1 MAQLGIMIEAQ
12 EGLTWSRWN
21 DLIVAADTLGFESI
35 WRSDHLFSLMG
46 DAGRDAL
53 ALWPSL
59 TLVATRSQRLRFG
72 PLVCPITFR
81 NPVLLA
87 RSATAIDQLSG
98 GRFALGLGA
107 GWNRR
112 EHDAFGF
119 RFPPMPQRLGMLEEA
134 IKVIRLLWTGER
146 VSFEGRYFQLHDAMM
161 HPTPVKP
168 GGLPIIIGGSGKER
182 LLEIIARNADEWNVH
197 GISRAQFDF
206 KWRTVARLAT
216 EANRDPESIRRSL
229 MVPYLIGFNQEE
241 RIQRAERLQ
250 QIIPALREIPA
261 ADVPDRL
268 RERGWLVGNAEEIA
282 AGIRTWEAAGIERF
296 MLQTF
301 DQQDL
306 GALELLAQEVM
317 PRVSIPVG

>member
-12 EGLTWSRWN
+12 EGLTWYRWN
-21 DLIVAADTLGFESI
+21 DLIVAADGMGFESI

-46 DAGRDAL
+46 EPGRDAL

-59 TLVATRSQRLRFG
+59 AMVATRSERLRFG
-72 PLVCPITFR
+72 PLVCPVTFR

-87 RSATAIDQLSG
+87 RSAAAIDQLSG
-98 GRFALGLGA
+98 GRFALGLGV

-112 EHDAFGF
+112 EHEAFGF
-119 RFPPMPQRLGMLEEA
+119 PFPPMQRRLGMLEEA

-146 VSFEGRYFQLHDAMM
+146 VSFDGRYYQLHDAVM

-182 LLEIIARNADEWNVH
+182 LLGIIARNTDEWNVH
-197 GISRAQFDF
+197 GITREQYDF
-206 KWRTVARLAT
+206 KWQIVARLAT
-216 EANRDPESIRRSL
+216 EANRDPEAIRRSL
-229 MVPYLIGFNQEE
+229 MVPYLIGLNQEE
-241 RIQRAERLQ
+241 LIRRVGRLQ
-250 QIIPALREIPA
+250 QIVPALGEIPTA
-261 ADVPDRL
+261 EVPDRL
-268 RERGWLVGNAEEIA
+268 RARGWLVGNPEEIA
-282 AGIRTWEAAGIERF
+282 AGIRAWEAAGIQRF

-306 GALELLAQEVM
+306 AALELLSQEVM
-317 PRVSIPVG
+317 PRVSTPTG

>member
-12 EGLTWSRWN
+12 EDLTWSRWN
-21 DLIVAADTLGFESI
+21 DLIAAADTLGFESI
-35 WRSDHLFSLMG
+35 WRSDHLSSLMG
-46 DAGRDAL
+46 DSGRDAL

-59 TLVATRSQRLRFG
+59 TLVATRSRRLQFG

-87 RSATAIDQLSG
+87 RSAAAIDQLSG

-168 GGLPIIIGGSGKER
+168 GGLPIIIGGSGTDR
-182 LLEIIARNADEWNVH
+182 LLEIIARNADEWNIH
-197 GISRAQFDF
+197 GISREQFDS
-206 KWRTVARLAT
+206 KWRTVAHLAS

-229 MVPYLIGFNQEE
+229 MVPYLIGLNPEE
-241 RIQRAERLQ
+241 RIRRAERLQ

-261 ADVPDRL
+261 SDVPDRL
-268 RERGWLVGNAEEIA
+268 RARGWLVGNPEEIA
-282 AGIRTWEAAGIERF
+282 TGIRAWEAAGIERF

-306 GALELLAQEVM
+306 GALELLAQGVI
-317 PRVSIPVG
+317 PRVSILVG